1 MMVHGDFVKAIF
13 KYHADIQPSSGIKLA
28 DPSGLA
34 PAKLLPPI
42 SYGDNPETETGSQLQ
57 VGNDAFLLTWK
68 LKLGSEYMRA
78 VMHFWVGHSLF

>member
-42 SYGDNPETETGSQLQ
+42 FIHSSLMETTQ
-57 VGNDAFLLTWK
+57 K
-68 LKLGSEYMRA
+68 LKLDPNCRWAM
-78 VMHFWVGHSLF
+78 MHFF